1 MSEGRWVLLVASE
14 VGRTDSVS
22 DRAMERLVDAI
33 GEEGY
38 EVVRTSTPEDGLSL
52 VTSDHSYSAILL
64 DWDLEGDSSFEERA
78 ALDIIR
84 SVRRRNKK
92 LPIFLIADRTL
103 VSELPLE
110 VVKQVHEYIHL
121 FGDTPAFIANRVDFA
136 VERYHETLL
145 PPYFSMLKKYT
156 DQGAYSWDAPGHM
169 GGVAFL
175 KHPIGMEFH
184 KFFGENI
191 FRSDL
196 GISTAPLG
204 SWLDHIGPPGDAERN
219 AARIFGADWT
229 FFVLGGSSTSNQIV
243 GHGVIA
249 QDDIVL
255 ADANCHKSIAHV
267 LTVTGARPV
276 YFKPTRNGYGMIGLV
291 PLKRFS
297 PKNVQKLI
305 AKSPFAAGARSQE
318 PTYAVVTNSTYDGLC
333 YNVDQV
339 VEQLAK
345 SVSRVHFDEAW
356 YAYAKFHPIYRGRY
370 AMGVPDDMPDRPAI
384 FCVQSTHKMLAAF
397 SMGSMIHV
405 KLSDRAPLD
414 FDQFNEAF
422 MMHGTTSPFYPLIA
436 SLDVAAAMMDEPAG
450 PTLMDETI
458 GDAISFRQ
466 AMSSIAH
473 RLRVESE
480 NGEAWFFGIYQPE
493 RVTDPISRET
503 ILFEDAEDELLASV
517 PSCWTLKPGED
528 WHGYQD
534 EDIEGEYCMLD
545 PAKVTILTPGVNA
558 QGVVAEW
565 GIPAAILTEFLDG
578 RRVEIARTGDY
589 TVLVLFSVG
598 TSKGK
603 WGSLLENLFEFK
615 RLYDTEAPLE
625 EALQDLTQRFPN
637 RYRGTTLKQL
647 SDEMQAA
654 MIELRLATLVNEA
667 CDEDFDPVLTPAQ
680 TYQKLVRG
688 ETERVRFADM
698 AGRIAAVMLVPYP
711 PGIPMSMPGER
722 LGGPES
728 PVIRLI
734 LAMEVFGKRFP
745 GFEREVHGIEVDGDG
760 NYWMRAVIEE
770 KGKRKRGGKQKGPGN
785 LPPVGG
791 RDCRTSRCGT
801 RRSRFPLCEC
811 WAGSRQAG
819 PRMRFRSACMASNC
833 WRSCW

>member
-1 MSEGRWVLLVASE
+1 MSEKRWVLLIASE

-22 DRAMERLVDAI
+22 DRAMERLVDGI
-33 GEEGY
+33 GDEGY

-52 VTSDHSYSAILL
+52 VTSDPSYSAILL
-64 DWDLEGDSSFEERA
+64 DWDLEGNSQFEERA

-84 SVRRRNKK
+84 GVRHRNKK
-92 LPIFLIADRTL
+92 VPIFLIADRTL

-110 VVKQVHEYIHL
+110 VIKQVHEYIHL
-121 FGDTPAFIANRVDFA
+121 FGDTPAFIASRLDTA
-136 VERYHETLL
+136 IERYHEQLL
-145 PPYFSMLKKYT
+145 PPYFRELLKYN
-156 DQGAYSWDAPGHM
+156 DQSAYSWDAPGHM

-175 KHPIGMEFH
+175 KHPVGQEFH
-184 KFFGENI
+184 RFFGENLL
-191 FRSDL
+191 RSDL
-196 GISTAPLG
+196 GISSAPLG
-204 SWLDHIGPPGDAERN
+204 SWLDHIGPPGDSERN

-229 FFVLGGSSTSNQIV
+229 FYVLGGSSTSNQII

-255 ADANCHKSIAHV
+255 ADANCHKSICHS

-305 AKSPFAAGARSQE
+305 ARSPFAAGARSQE

-345 SVSRVHFDEAW
+345 SVPRVHFDEAW

-370 AMGVPDDMPDRPAI
+370 AMGVPDDMPDRPSI
-384 FCVQSTHKMLAAF
+384 FSVQSTHKMLAAF
-397 SMGSMIHV
+397 SMGSMIHI

-450 PTLMDETI
+450 PTLMDETLA
-458 GDAISFRQ
+458 DAISFRQ

-473 RLRVESE
+473 RLRTESD

-493 RVTDPISRET
+493 RITDPITGER
-503 ILFEDAEDELLASV
+503 ILFEDAEDELLASW

-534 EDIEGEYCMLD
+534 EDIEGDYSMLD
-545 PAKVTILTPGVNA
+545 PAKVTILCPGVDA
-558 QGVVAEW
+558 QGRVQSW
-565 GIPAAILTEFLDG
+565 GIPAAILTEFLDS

-615 RLYDTEAPLE
+615 RLYDAEAPLE
-625 EALQDLTQRFPN
+625 DVLPELVAKYPQ
-637 RYRGTTLKQL
+637 RYRGCTLKQL
-647 SDEMQAA
+647 SDDMQAA
-654 MIELRLATLVNEA
+654 MIELRLASLVNEA
-667 CDEDFDPVLTPAQ
+667 CDEDFDPILTPAQ

-688 ETERVRFADM
+688 ETEKVRFAEM

-728 PVIRLI
+728 PVIKLI
-734 LAMEVFGKRFP
+734 LAMERFGKLFP
-745 GFEREVHGIEVDGDG
+745 GFEREVHGIELDPEGH
-760 NYWMRAVIEE
+760 YWMRAVVEE
-770 KGKRKRGGKQKGPGN
+770 TRKRRKNRKRREPADAPPSGN
-785 LPPVGG
+785 PRLSSKPV
-791 RDCRTSRCGT
+791 RHST
-801 RRSRFPLCEC
+801 E
-811 WAGSRQAG
+811 
-819 PRMRFRSACMASNC
+819 
-833 WRSCW
+833 

>member
-1 MSEGRWVLLVASE
+1 MSEGRWVLLIASE
-14 VGRTDSVS
+14 VGGTDSVS

-52 VTSDHSYSAILL
+52 VTSDPSHSAILL
-64 DWDLEGDSSFEERA
+64 DWDLEGENQFDEPA
-78 ALDIIR
+78 ALKILR
-84 SVRRRNKK
+84 AVRRRNKK
-92 LPIFLIADRTL
+92 IPIFLIADRTL

-136 VERYHETLL
+136 IERYHEQLL
-145 PPYFSMLKKYT
+145 PPYFRELKKYN

-191 FRSDL
+191 MRSDL

-204 SWLDHIGPPGDAERN
+204 SWLDHIGPPGESERN

-229 FFVLGGSSTSNQIV
+229 FYVLGGSSTSNQII

-255 ADANCHKSIAHV
+255 ADANCHKSICHS

-276 YFKPTRNGYGMIGLV
+276 YMKPTRNGYGMIGLV
-291 PLKRFS
+291 PLKRFH
-297 PKNVQKLI
+297 PDFIKGLI
-305 AKSPFAAGARSQE
+305 EKSPLTVGARSQV

-333 YNVDQV
+333 YDVNRV
-339 VEQLAK
+339 VTELAK
-345 SVSRVHFDEAW
+345 SVPRIHFDEAW
-356 YAYAKFHPIYRGRY
+356 YAYAKFHEIYQGRF
-370 AMGVPDDMPDRPAI
+370 AMGVPDDMPERPAI
-384 FCVQSTHKMLAAF
+384 FAVQSTHKMLAAF

-405 KLSDRAPLD
+405 KLSPRAQLD

-436 SLDVAAAMMDEPAG
+436 SLDVAAAMMDDPAG
-450 PTLMDETI
+450 PTLMSETLQ
-458 GDAISFRQ
+458 DAISFRK

-473 RLRVESE
+473 RLR
-480 NGEAWFFGIYQPE
+480 EAEEGWFFRLYQPE
-493 RVTDPISRET
+493 HVFDPLDGKTYLIE
-503 ILFEDAEDELLASV
+503 EAADGLLTNRSSA
-517 PSCWTLKPGED
+517 WTLKAGEE
-528 WHGYQD
+528 WHGFLD
-534 EDIEGEYCMLD
+534 EDIADDYCMLD
-545 PAKVTILTPGVNA
+545 PTKVTILTPGVNA
-558 QGVVAEW
+558 QGVVSEW

-603 WGSLLENLFEFK
+603 WGALLENLFEFK
-615 RLYDTEAPLE
+615 RLYDSEAPLE
-625 EALQDLTQRFPN
+625 EAMPELVSRFPH
-637 RYRGTTLKQL
+637 RYRNVSLKEL
-647 SDEMQAA
+647 SDEMHLVMGQ
-654 MIELRLATLVNEA
+654 LNLSGLVNEA

-680 TYQKLVRG
+680 TYQKLLRN
-688 ETERVRFADM
+688 ETEKIRFSDM

-722 LGGPES
+722 LGGPDS
-728 PVIRLI
+728 PVIKLI
-734 LAMEVFGKRFP
+734 LAMEEFSKRFP
-745 GFEREVHGIEVDGDG
+745 GFEREVHGIEVDAEG
-760 NYWMRAVIEE
+760 NYWMRSVIEAQG
-770 KGKRKRGGKQKGPGN
+770 KRRNGNGKHRPPSSAPPVKKRKRAVTPPLSEPPHGPN
-785 LPPVGG
+785 TE
-791 RDCRTSRCGT
+791 R
-801 RRSRFPLCEC
+801 
-811 WAGSRQAG
+811 
-819 PRMRFRSACMASNC
+819 
-833 WRSCW
+833 

>member
-1 MSEGRWVLLVASE
+1 MSEGRWVLLIASE
-14 VGRTDSVS
+14 VGGTDSVS

-52 VTSDHSYSAILL
+52 VTSDPSHSAILL
-64 DWDLEGDSSFEERA
+64 DWDLEGDNQFDERA
-78 ALDIIR
+78 ALKILR
-84 SVRRRNKK
+84 AVRRRNKK
-92 LPIFLIADRTL
+92 IPIFLIANRTL

-136 VERYHETLL
+136 VEQYHAQLL
-145 PPYFSMLKKYT
+145 PPYFRELKKYT

-169 GGVAFL
+169 GGVAYL
-175 KHPIGMEFH
+175 KHPVGMEFH

-191 FRSDL
+191 MRSDL

-204 SWLDHIGPPGDAERN
+204 SWLDHLGPPGESERN

-229 FFVLGGSSTSNQIV
+229 FYVLSGSSASNQIV

-255 ADANCHKSIAHV
+255 ADANCHKSICQS

-297 PKNVQKLI
+297 PENVQALI
-305 AKSPFAAGARSQE
+305 DKSPFTAGAPSKK

-333 YNVDQV
+333 YDVNRV
-339 VEQLAK
+339 VEELAK
-345 SVSRVHFDEAW
+345 SVPRVHFDEAW
-356 YAYAKFHPIYRGRY
+356 YAYAKFHPIYQGRF
-370 AMGVPDDMPDRPAI
+370 AMGVPDEMPDRPTI
-384 FCVQSTHKMLAAF
+384 FSVQSTHKMLAAF
-397 SMGSMIHV
+397 SMASMVHV
-405 KLSDRAPLD
+405 KLSPRAPLEY
-414 FDQFNEAF
+414 DQFNESF

-450 PTLMDETI
+450 PTLMSETLQ
-458 GDAISFRQ
+458 DAISFRK

-473 RLRVESE
+473 RLRAAEQ
-480 NGEAWFFGIYQPE
+480 GWFFRLYQPE
-493 RVTDPISRET
+493 YVWDPLDGQT
-503 ILFEDAEDELLASV
+503 YLLEEAPDGLLTNRS
-517 PSCWTLKPGED
+517 SCWTLKAGED

-534 EDIEGEYCMLD
+534 EDIADGYCMLD

-558 QGVVAEW
+558 QGVVSDW

-603 WGSLLENLFEFK
+603 WGALLENLFEFK
-615 RLYDTEAPLE
+615 RLYDSEAPLE
-625 EALQDLTQRFPN
+625 EALPELVLKYPH
-637 RYRGTTLKQL
+637 RYRNVTLKEL
-647 SDEMQAA
+647 ADEMHLVMQQ
-654 MIELRLATLVNEA
+654 LNLAGLVNAA
-667 CDEDFDPVLTPAQ
+667 CDEDFDPILTPSQ
-680 TYQKLVRG
+680 TYQKMLRG
-688 ETERVRFADM
+688 ETEKIKFSEM
-698 AGRIAAVMLVPYP
+698 PGRIASVMLVPYP

-722 LGGPES
+722 LGGPDS
-728 PVIRLI
+728 PVIKLI
-734 LAMEVFGKRFP
+734 LAMEEFGKRFP
-745 GFEREVHGIEVDGDG
+745 GFERETHGIEADANGD
-760 NYWMRAVIEE
+760 YWMRAVIEPTT
-770 KGKRKRGGKQKGPGN
+770 GKRNGRGKQRPPN
-785 LPPVGG
+785 SAPPVKRRKKTPPQDLPDAGG
-791 RDCRTSRCGT
+791 SGK
-801 RRSRFPLCEC
+801 L
-811 WAGSRQAG
+811 
-819 PRMRFRSACMASNC
+819 
-833 WRSCW
+833 